1 MRAVAGEKVPDK
13 DCSRFALVSESRTE
27 PAGRVTAPSEV
38 GVRFA
43 VSGSSECGTGRAV
56 TKLGWA

>member
-1 MRAVAGEKVPDK
+1 MRAVAGDKVPDK

-38 GVRFA
+38 GVRF
-43 VSGSSECGTGRAV
+43 G
-56 TKLGWA
+56 